1 MNNTAL
7 AFIGECF
14 SFGLCLLHLLRG
26 SKRWSRM
33 SFTKRTLFLCSVP
46 YALHSCA
53 QHRQHHRHICPV
65 SVYFLPA
72 HMITFVNSKNRCM
85 SFLWAVRAFC
95 VLFAILM
102 YYILCL
108 RAYTVANTTATTPPN
123 LPYERF
129 SVPTLMFPCV
139 RSVRRCMSFLWA
151 VRAIHTH
158 HRHEC
163 HGYVIECIRINT
175 KESSLIS
182 YLLLTHSCDWLTDT
196 QIHNLITDTLLEEG
210 SDSYY
215 MLSLC

>member
-85 SFLWAVRAFC
+85 SFLWAVRA
-95 VLFAILM
+95 
-102 YYILCL
+102 
-108 RAYTVANTTATTPPN
+108 
-123 LPYERF
+123 
-129 SVPTLMFPCV
+129 
-139 RSVRRCMSFLWA
+139 
-151 VRAIHTH
+151 IHTH